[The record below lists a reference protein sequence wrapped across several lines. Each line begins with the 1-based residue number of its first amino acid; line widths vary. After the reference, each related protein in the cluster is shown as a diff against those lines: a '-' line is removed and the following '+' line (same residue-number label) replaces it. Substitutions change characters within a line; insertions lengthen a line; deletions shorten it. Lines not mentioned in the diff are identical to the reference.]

1 VRLARWIRQWSYGAT
16 VAMLAAAI
24 FHFAGRPISWWTD
37 GYTLTGTAFLVV
49 VCLGAAWATADY
61 IWRALKP

>member
-1 VRLARWIRQWSYGAT
+1 
-16 VAMLAAAI
+16 MLAAAI
-24 FHFAGRPISWWTD
+24 FYFAGRPISRWTD